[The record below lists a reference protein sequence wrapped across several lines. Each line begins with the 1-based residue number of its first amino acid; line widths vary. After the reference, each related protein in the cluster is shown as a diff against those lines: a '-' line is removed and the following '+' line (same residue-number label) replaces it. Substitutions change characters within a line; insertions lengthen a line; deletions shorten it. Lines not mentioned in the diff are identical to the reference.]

1 MSNFRTFTRSAFA
14 NFSQRRDGRHF
25 LVAASIGPMY

>member
-25 LVAASIGPMY
+25 GRGSIGAMN